1 MAINCQ
7 AGVSIHPSVRLGGTL
22 DVGFNS
28 CVGYGEPEDEVT
40 YIGDRVRIGA
50 FCIIEHGV
58 HIEDDVEIDHYCRIS
73 RGVRIGAG
81 TRILYRAQLF
91 DDVEVGQ
98 NCIVA
103 GELVDRTRLGDNV
116 TFQGNTAH
124 THNDPTGDWDEV
136 EEPSPTIESGSV
148 VGIGA
153 LVIGGVTIGPCA
165 YVAAGEIVS
174 CDVPTES
181 VLKGGKL
188 QPLSNFRGLIKV
200 RC

>member
-7 AGVSIHPSVRLGGTL
+7 PGVSIHPSVRVSGAL

-28 CVGYGEPEDEVT
+28 CVGYGEPDEEIT

-91 DDVEVGQ
+91 DDVQVGQ

-153 LVIGGVTIGPCA
+153 LVIGGITIGPCA
-165 YVAAGEIVS
+165 YVAAGEIVT
-174 CDVPTES
+174 CDVSAES
-181 VLKGGKL
+181 VLKAGKQ